1 MFSSSVKRT
10 NKINLEL
17 KILQL
22 LTQWTI
28 SQGKMEEIV
37 HFCNT
42 LVQLELKVA
51 VLLQAAEEQVY
62 IARHNYLM
70 MKNILRADSFN
81 MKKKIGILRGDLID
95 LIVVSELNK
104 KFKYT
109 VPKMNTDENTIIP
122 VQKLTILM
130 IIQHLLEK
138 VH

>member
-1 MFSSSVKRT
+1 
-10 NKINLEL
+10 
-17 KILQL
+17 
-22 LTQWTI
+22 
-28 SQGKMEEIV
+28 MEEIV